1 MNTISS
7 RILALVVVLVI
18 AGLALARG
26 ADAQRGR
33 AAHATAAAPS
43 TAAADALTALAIE
56 RATLDNGL
64 RVVIN
69 ADHTVPT
76 VAIAVYYDVGS
87 RNEVR
92 GRSGFAHLFEH
103 LMFEGSANVA
113 RNEHF
118 TYIAAR
124 GGDANA
130 TTSDDRTNY
139 FETLPSNELALGLWL
154 EADRMASL
162 EITEEAFANQR
173 TTVLQERQQ
182 NYESQP
188 YALSFLRANELAY
201 GDYFPYAHSTIGDVN
216 DVVHSPLAWV
226 QDFWLHHYAPNNA
239 VLVLAGDVEPA
250 EALAAVHQYF
260 DRIPRRD
267 VVPYT
272 PGDMAPQT
280 AERHETMLDP
290 LADLPAFHEEW
301 HIPPNREAD
310 HYALE
315 MLCAALG
322 DGDSSRLYRSLVHEG
337 EILSE
342 IGVGTDDR
350 RGPDLFSIFG
360 LVQEGHTAEEARTQ
374 IDAAIAD
381 IAAHGI
387 PDREMERVRNRIRA
401 YFVVSVQSNLMRAEH
416 LAEYELYYGDAA
428 LLRTELDRYLAVTS
442 ADIARVAGQYF
453 TPSNRTILDVTPPPE
468 SPTTG
473 GAQ

>member
-1 MNTISS
+1 MKRSHS
-7 RILALVVVLVI
+7 LFALCALLGL
-18 AGLALARG
+18 AGLVGARD
-26 ADAQRGR
+26 AAAQR
-33 AAHATAAAPS
+33 AHRTPTHAAAAPS
-43 TAAADALTALAIE
+43 TAAADALSALTIE
-56 RATLDNGL
+56 RATLENGL
-64 RVVIN
+64 RIVVN

-162 EITEEAFANQR
+162 DITEEAFANQR

-201 GDYFPYAHSTIGDVN
+201 GDYFPYAHSTIGDVQ
-216 DVVHSPLAWV
+216 DVVHSPLEAV

-239 VLVLAGDVEPA
+239 VLVIAGDVEPA
-250 EALAAVHQYF
+250 DALAAARQYF
-260 DRIPRRD
+260 GAIPRRD

-272 PGDMAPQT
+272 PGEMAPQT

-290 LADLPAFHEEW
+290 LADLPAFHVEW
-301 HIPPNREAD
+301 HIPPNREPD

-315 MLCAALG
+315 MLSAVLG

-342 IGVGTDDR
+342 VGVGTDDR
-350 RGPDLFSIFG
+350 RGPDLFSVFG
-360 LVQEGHTAEEARTQ
+360 LLQEGHTAEEARTQ
-374 IDAAIAD
+374 IYAAIAD
-381 IAAHGI
+381 IGAHGV
-387 PDREMERVRNRIRA
+387 PAREMERVQNRIRA
-401 YFVVSVQSNLMRAEH
+401 YFVVNVQSNLMRAEH
-416 LAEYELYYGDAA
+416 LAEYELYYGDAT
-428 LLRTELDRYLAVTS
+428 LLRTELDRYMAVTS
-442 ADIARVAGQYF
+442 ADIQRVAGQYF
-453 TPSNRTILDVTPPPE
+453 AATNRTVLDVVPPPE
-468 SPTTG
+468 SADAG